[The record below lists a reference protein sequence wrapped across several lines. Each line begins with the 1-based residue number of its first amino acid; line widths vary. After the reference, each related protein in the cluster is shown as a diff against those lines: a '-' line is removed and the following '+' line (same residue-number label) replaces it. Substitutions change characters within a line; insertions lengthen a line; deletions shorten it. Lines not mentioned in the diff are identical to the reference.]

1 MSSPLIPSPLRKL
14 VIERAKGKCEYCLIS
29 EDFAMYSHEI
39 DHIIALKHGGET
51 IASNLA
57 LSCLPCNR
65 HKESDLASLDPI
77 TGEIVPLF
85 NPRRQS
91 WADHLPFRKNRLNNA
106 MIVGITPV
114 GNTIS
119 LLGSAWER
127 AVGGSASRATGGRAS
142 GGRSQRDTGN
152 EGKLGTRVNVKKGGR

>member
-29 EDFAMYSHEI
+29 EEFSMYSHEI

-65 HKESDLASLDPI
+65 HKGSDLASLDPI

-91 WADHLPFRKNRLNNA
+91 WAEHFRLNNA

-114 GNTIS
+114 G
-119 LLGSAWER
+119 
-127 AVGGSASRATGGRAS
+127 RATVFLLRF
-142 GGRSQRDTGN
+142 
-152 EGKLGTRVNVKKGGR
+152 NVQNRRLNRQALIDEELYS